1 MAVILYGEG
10 PEDNNIWKRAGGNV
24 SILSNHENLKTQ
36 WYNAIDTL
44 SKGGG
49 GNITL
54 KSFIEE
60 VKKDFPDFD

>member
-1 MAVILYGEG
+1 MNQQRTAFQKG
-10 PEDNNIWKRAGGNV
+10 K
-24 SILSNHENLKTQ
+24 SIRNMSLATKYLSS
-36 WYNAIDTL
+36 TL